1 METGKKMLSRKTF
14 VRWSAGLLGL
24 FAVAGVWF
32 GQKRKKKSTVKML
45 TQDGRLVEID
55 AALLEKKGRKIT
67 DAELQSWVKK

>member
-1 METGKKMLSRKTF
+1 M
-14 VRWSAGLLGL
+14 LGL